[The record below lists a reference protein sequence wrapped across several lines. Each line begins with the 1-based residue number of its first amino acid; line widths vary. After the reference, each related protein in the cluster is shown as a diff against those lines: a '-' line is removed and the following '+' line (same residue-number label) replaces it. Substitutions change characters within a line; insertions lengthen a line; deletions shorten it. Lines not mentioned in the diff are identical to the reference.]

1 MNFDKRSLDRLLSL
15 DDAELSQIIRE
26 IAAEAGV
33 DASGIS
39 LGEAELKKLPSV
51 TGSREADRF
60 YISAGVCH
68 AVIFP
73 VVIILAVLHLHS
85 MTRIELEDSISVQ

>member
-1 MNFDKRSLDRLLSL
+1 MNFDKKSLDRLLSL

-39 LGEAELKKLPSV
+39 LGEAELKKLRTFLSLA
-51 TGSREADRF
+51 SADDIARL
-60 YISAGVCH
+60 ISG
-68 AVIFP
+68 
-73 VVIILAVLHLHS
+73 LGGGKNG
-85 MTRIELEDSISVQ
+85 

>member
-39 LGEAELKKLPSV
+39 LGEAELKKLRTFLSLA
-51 TGSREADRF
+51 SADDIARI
-60 YISAGVCH
+60 ISG
-68 AVIFP
+68 
-73 VVIILAVLHLHS
+73 LGGGKNG
-85 MTRIELEDSISVQ
+85 

>member
-26 IAAEAGV
+26 IAAEASV

-39 LGEAELKKLPSV
+39 LGEAELKKLRTFLSIA
-51 TGSREADRF
+51 SADDIARL
-60 YISAGVCH
+60 ISG
-68 AVIFP
+68 
-73 VVIILAVLHLHS
+73 LGGGKNG
-85 MTRIELEDSISVQ
+85 

>member
-1 MNFDKRSLDRLLSL
+1 MNFDKRSLDRLISL

-39 LGEAELKKLPSV
+39 LGEAELKKLRTFLSLA
-51 TGSREADRF
+51 SADDIARL
-60 YISAGVCH
+60 ISG
-68 AVIFP
+68 
-73 VVIILAVLHLHS
+73 LGGGKNG
-85 MTRIELEDSISVQ
+85 

>member
-39 LGEAELKKLPSV
+39 LGEAELKKLRTFLSLA
-51 TGSREADRF
+51 SADDIARL
-60 YISAGVCH
+60 ISG
-68 AVIFP
+68 
-73 VVIILAVLHLHS
+73 LGGGKNG
-85 MTRIELEDSISVQ
+85 

>member
-15 DDAELSQIIRE
+15 DDAELSQIICE

-39 LGEAELKKLPSV
+39 LGEAELKKLRTFLSLA
-51 TGSREADRF
+51 SADDIARL
-60 YISAGVCH
+60 ISG
-68 AVIFP
+68 
-73 VVIILAVLHLHS
+73 LGGGKNG
-85 MTRIELEDSISVQ
+85 